1 MLIFGVNLATD
12 VNWYLFWYVVFSITF
27 LIVGVQNLNSTG
39 MGAATVLFGVGS
51 LLVLVYFGFRWY
63 GKQVDAMPT
72 VWPPVIN
79 MCPDYLTYM
88 PNLPG
93 CVDML
98 GVTSKS
104 GGIQRTLPTEV
115 NSVQLGNTNKVF
127 EYTSQDVAGAKSVS
141 DLKRICDRCQNA
153 GVTWEGIYDGDTCT
167 GISVVASAAAAT
179 SSDKCS
185 IAGIIGSE
193 VSSFTSGLQQSIRDG
208 SVRIT

>member
-39 MGAATVLFGVGS
+39 MTAATVMFGIGS
-51 LLVLVYFGFRWY
+51 ALVFIYFGLRWY
-63 GKQVDAMPT
+63 GKQKDAMPT
-72 VWPPVIN
+72 VWPPIIN

-141 DLKRICDRCQNA
+141 DLKKICDRCQNA

-167 GISVVASAAAAT
+167 GISVVTSATAT
-179 SSDKCS
+179 ASSDKCS
-185 IAGIIGSE
+185 VAGIIGSE
-193 VSSFTSGLQQSIRDG
+193 VSNLAQSLKDGSIR
-208 SVRIT
+208 IT